1 MNELFEKEL
10 DEFSDCGVDRTKP
23 QDLASNEAYRA
34 LPLSSKIDDIKI
46 RPENILV
53 INDCESEFEEKVML
67 TTLKEVRDKK
77 GKKSM
82 RLTTDVAEKHKVV
95 NKIHD
100 GQSLIDKSLMP
111 EKYQSKGMLLLRHIY
126 FKSCCFNANI
136 QQWFKDNGI
145 TDVSQLNGLT
155 VAKDIKDIKLITTP
169 SSIKYIK
176 FGGDDWFT
184 EWLQAVQNTK
194 KDFGIVKYEKPTKYF
209 DGDFVRTHYQILNS
223 IQLEIEEVQKL
234 AVHSVEYLHRLRTD
248 YIAMLTYCM
257 EHEDDEDT
265 DLRLNANAD
274 IIYRLGK
281 NNIDF
286 KDTEYY
292 STLAKNIVE
301 QLRSDIK
308 IGRILVR
315 GNYSTLL
322 GNPIEMLQAS
332 IGKWNGESQVGIGN
346 IVSTAFEP
354 KKLLA
359 ARAPHICA
367 GNIYLPTNTKNE
379 LVERYINLTDN
390 IVVINS
396 IGENTLQRLSGADM
410 DSDVFLLTDNE
421 ILIKGAEKNYDK
433 MLVPT
438 TDIEA
443 QKKKLEY
450 TPKNLAKLDHD
461 TAKNLIGQIVNL
473 SQIYNVGMPI
483 ATNEMI
489 ANLQAL
495 RELGAISI
503 ESVMEKSDIVTD
515 VDVEKKRLA
524 SEGDVQKHKENQGDN
539 PSKEVGNKEDMN

>member
-1 MNELFEKEL
+1 
-10 DEFSDCGVDRTKP
+10 
-23 QDLASNEAYRA
+23 
-34 LPLSSKIDDIKI
+34 
-46 RPENILV
+46 
-53 INDCESEFEEKVML
+53 
-67 TTLKEVRDKK
+67 
-77 GKKSM
+77 
-82 RLTTDVAEKHKVV
+82 
-95 NKIHD
+95 
-100 GQSLIDKSLMP
+100 
-111 EKYQSKGMLLLRHIY
+111 
-126 FKSCCFNANI
+126 
-136 QQWFKDNGI
+136 
-145 TDVSQLNGLT
+145 
-155 VAKDIKDIKLITTP
+155 
-169 SSIKYIK
+169 
-176 FGGDDWFT
+176 
-184 EWLQAVQNTK
+184 
-194 KDFGIVKYEKPTKYF
+194 
-209 DGDFVRTHYQILNS
+209 
-223 IQLEIEEVQKL
+223 
-234 AVHSVEYLHRLRTD
+234 
-248 YIAMLTYCM
+248 M